1 MLELVERQSIQA
13 ADHREIIAT
22 TDVGDMPP
30 EDVPRS
36 QGSSPCAP
44 EASRDDGD
52 CVTFFLAPGQ
62 WPRVF
67 PGL

>member
-1 MLELVERQSIQA
+1 MAELVQHQSIQA
-13 ADHREIIAT
+13 ADHRKIVPIAHG
-22 TDVGDMPP
+22 GDISP
-30 EDVPRS
+30 EPRG
-36 QGSSPCAP
+36 QGSSSCTP
-44 EASRDDGD
+44 EATRDGGD